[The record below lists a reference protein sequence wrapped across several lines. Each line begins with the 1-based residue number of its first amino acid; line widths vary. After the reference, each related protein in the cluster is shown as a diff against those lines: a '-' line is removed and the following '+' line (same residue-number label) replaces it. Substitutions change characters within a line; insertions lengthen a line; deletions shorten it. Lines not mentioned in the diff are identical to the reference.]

1 MLRRAAARS
10 RGLHPGTCGH
20 WRATSRCVALSYSA
34 YRPPRNSATTVYQPH
49 NGQTVRVVPI
59 NRPEPRSVED
69 IVKYGVLS
77 SEEERAALDN
87 RRKVRMFVELARVH
101 YDKPRMKVMLAH
113 PNPNPNPNPKPKPK
127 PKQVMLAWYERDR
140 PSASSLEH
148 HHLLRAYAKCQLGD
162 RAAAHIARMRDDG
175 CAPDEGHC
183 NLAVLV

>member
-1 MLRRAAARS
+1 MLRRAATRS

-20 WRATSRCVALSYSA
+20 WRATSRCLALSYSS
-34 YRPPRNSATTVYQPH
+34 YRPPRNSATTVYEPH
-49 NGQTVRVVPI
+49 TGRTVRVVPI

-87 RRKVRMFVELARVH
+87 RRKVRMFDELARVH
-101 YDKPRMKVMLAH
+101 YDKPRMK
-113 PNPNPNPNPKPKPK
+113 
-127 PKQVMLAWYERDR
+127 VMLAWYERDR

-183 NLAVLV
+183 NLAVLAYC